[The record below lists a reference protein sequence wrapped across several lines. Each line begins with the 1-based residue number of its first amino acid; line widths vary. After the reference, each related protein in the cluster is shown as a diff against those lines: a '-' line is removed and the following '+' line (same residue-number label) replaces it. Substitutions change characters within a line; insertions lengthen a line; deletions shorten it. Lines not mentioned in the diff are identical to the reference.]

1 MAASVRSVLVIPMT
15 AVRSSGFTTA
25 AMKVA
30 RGAWSMLLRPARM
43 KSRTIDI
50 QKCDGKPKRNTAA
63 EDGTWVK
70 TMVLI
75 KPILRANGPAK
86 MLEIAPRR

>member
-1 MAASVRSVLVIPMT
+1 
-15 AVRSSGFTTA
+15 
-25 AMKVA
+25 
-30 RGAWSMLLRPARM
+30 M

-75 KPILRANGPAK
+75 KPILRAKGPAK
-86 MLEIAPRR
+86 MLEIAPRRYEMAVTSPRVALEGWSYGKYDTDGKLISAESRY